1 MPSEGRP
8 VRLKDVAD
16 HAGVSLAT
24 ASRML
29 SDADYKGRAAL
40 RDRVLAAA
48 AELGYRPN
56 LHARALA
63 SSTSTSVGL
72 VVHDVR
78 DSYFAMIAG
87 GVIEVAE
94 AHDLLVTMVCTYRD
108 PRQELNYLRLLSTQR
123 PRAIVLAGSSF
134 SDRAHAAAMME
145 QLAAYQA
152 AGGAIVSVTRG
163 RKIGHLVKI
172 GNVEAA
178 RRLAHRL
185 VDLGHTSFGVISG
198 PAKLT
203 SVSDRLRGF
212 RLGLEDRGVRL
223 APGSIVRVDL
233 SRDGGARGARLL
245 LDRPDRPDRPT
256 CVFGVADVV
265 AVGAMAWIRSAGLRV
280 PADVSVAGFGG
291 TPLAFDTVP
300 VLTTVEL
307 PLERIGRVAME
318 LALLPGNEPRHTVEI
333 DGAVQMRDS
342 TAPPRP

>member
-48 AELGYRPN
+48 SELGYRPN

-108 PRQELNYLRLLSTQR
+108 PQQELNYLRLLSTQR

-134 SDRAHAAAMME
+134 SDRAHATAMTE

-178 RRLAHRL
+178 RRFAHRL

-198 PAKLT
+198 PAKLM

-223 APGSIVRVDL
+223 DPGSIVRVDL

-245 LDRPDRPDRPT
+245 LDRPDRPT

-291 TPLAFDTVP
+291 TPLAFDAVP

-318 LALLPGNEPRHTVEI
+318 LALLPGSEPRHTVEI
-333 DGAVQMRDS
+333 DGAVVMRDS
-342 TAPPRP
+342 TAPPRR

>member
-8 VRLKDVAD
+8 VRLQDVAD
-16 HAGVSLAT
+16 HAGVSLST

-29 SDADYKGRAAL
+29 SDADYKGRASL
-40 RDRVLAAA
+40 RDRVLASAS
-48 AELGYRPN
+48 ELGYRPN

-63 SSTSTSVGL
+63 SSTSASVGL

-87 GVIEVAE
+87 GVIKVAE

-108 PRQELNYLRLLSTQR
+108 PRQELNYLSLLSTQR

-134 SDRAHAAAMME
+134 ADRAHSAAMTE
-145 QLAAYQA
+145 ALEAYQA

-178 RRLAHRL
+178 RRLAHEL

-198 PAKLT
+198 PAKLM

-212 RLGLEDRGVRL
+212 RLGLEDRGVPL
-223 APGSIVRVDL
+223 DPGSIVRVDL

-245 LDRPDRPDRPT
+245 LDRPDPPT
-256 CVFGVADVV
+256 CVFGIADVV
-265 AVGAMAWIRSAGLRV
+265 AVGAMAWLRTTGLRV

-291 TPLAFDTVP
+291 TPLASDAVP

-333 DGAVQMRDS
+333 GGTVLMRET